1 MILTGHRNKNKQA
14 HYHHMS
20 YYTSSY
26 AMRQTRTIRRNQNS
40 IKFNTEKIGLG
51 PISNTITLALI
62 LCLLGLMYL
71 TQITKQTSYGYEVNS
86 LETQKT
92 QLLSEQESLEVEA
105 ARLQALER
113 VQNSK
118 VAGQLVKPSSVEFTQ

>member
-1 MILTGHRNKNKQA
+1 MT
-14 HYHHMS
+14 

-26 AMRQTRTIRRNQNS
+26 ALRQTRTIRRNRNS
-40 IKFNTEKIGLG
+40 VKINDTRSGLG

-62 LCLLGLMYL
+62 LCLLGLLYL
-71 TQITKQTSYGYEVNS
+71 TQITKQTSYGYEVNA
-86 LETQKT
+86 LETQKS

-113 VQNSK
+113 IQNSK
-118 VAGQLVKPSSVEFTQ
+118 VAQELVTPSSVEFVQ

>member
-1 MILTGHRNKNKQA
+1 
-14 HYHHMS
+14 
-20 YYTSSY
+20 
-26 AMRQTRTIRRNQNS
+26 MRQTRTIRRNQNS
-40 IKFNTEKIGLG
+40 VKFNSVTAGLG

-62 LCLLGLMYL
+62 LCLLGLLYL
-71 TQITKQTSYGYEVNS
+71 TQITKQTSYGYEVNA
-86 LETQKT
+86 LETEKS

-118 VAGQLVKPSSVEFTQ
+118 VAKELVTPSNVEFSN

>member
-1 MILTGHRNKNKQA
+1 MTYHTSSFALRHSRAATSGSMRRNKNAVQ
-14 HYHHMS
+14 
-20 YYTSSY
+20 
-26 AMRQTRTIRRNQNS
+26 
-40 IKFNTEKIGLG
+40 FNKAKSGLG
-51 PISNTITLALI
+51 PVSNTLTLALI

-71 TQITKQTSYGYEVNS
+71 TQITKQTRYGYEVNT

-92 QLLSEQESLEVEA
+92 ELISEQESLEVEA

-118 VAGQLVKPSSVEFTQ
+118 VAKQLTEPASVEFVQ